1 MQKELKE
8 IKKSQEEIKAIE
20 ETLVNQ
26 ENNLNVYKSN
36 KFKFKETGTSNIM
49 DYSVK
54 TNYYSYWQWQ
64 LMQNDVLKFYG
75 NII

>member
-54 TNYYSYWQWQ
+54 TNYYSCWQWQ